1 MVFPDEGGKK
11 AMYLGLFSQELK
23 SWTKLNYSLP
33 AKWGIPK
40 MSSFDLPL
48 SMNLKLFRRSKSS
61 GAL

>member
-1 MVFPDEGGKK
+1 MVVPDDGGKK

-40 MSSFDLPL
+40 MSSFDLPVDE
-48 SMNLKLFRRSKSS
+48 SE
-61 GAL
+61 ALQKE